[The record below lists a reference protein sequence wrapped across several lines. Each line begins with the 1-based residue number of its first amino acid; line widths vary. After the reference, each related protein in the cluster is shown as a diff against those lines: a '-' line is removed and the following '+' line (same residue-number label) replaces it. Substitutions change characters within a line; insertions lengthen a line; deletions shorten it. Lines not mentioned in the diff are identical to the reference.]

1 MNAKERIHIE
11 REREDR
17 KRMTQI
23 QNMKRMLGQ
32 MVERIDLDLER
43 LDGGGDKE

>member
-1 MNAKERIHIE
+1 MNAKERIHME
-11 REREDR
+11 RKMEDW

-32 MVERIDLDLER
+32 MVERIDWDLER
-43 LDGGGDKE
+43 LKEGGDKE